1 MGWWPLN
8 LETGGIAWGGKGL
21 KEGLM
26 WGDSVADIVDEELS
40 QFLKSVVPKIK
51 KVYTDEIGRDID
63 PRELL
68 CGLAFSMNA
77 VEQHEKDLFGG
88 DLPFTL
94 LVSVG
99 QVLDEEPSVEE
110 ILDEGGQ

>member
-40 QFLKSVVPKIK
+40 QFLKSVD
-51 KVYTDEIGRDID
+51 TENQEGLCRRD
-63 PRELL
+63 RQ
-68 CGLAFSMNA
+68 GY
-77 VEQHEKDLFGG
+77 
-88 DLPFTL
+88 
-94 LVSVG
+94 
-99 QVLDEEPSVEE
+99 
-110 ILDEGGQ
+110 